1 MNVRIKPYLEM
12 WGNERDWDRV
22 EIVTLA
28 HTQPHH
34 TSPFAKEKFL
44 FLSNKNLRKN
54 LHLLGK
60 LNLTLRRPNFI
71 GAHVPV
77 APDLAKTVKV
87 GSDDSKNLT
96 SVFNGAKNEK
106 FSFRTIYIY

>member
-28 HTQPHH
+28 HTQTHH

-60 LNLTLRRPNFI
+60 FLFFTEFFYL
-71 GAHVPV
+71 
-77 APDLAKTVKV
+77 
-87 GSDDSKNLT
+87 
-96 SVFNGAKNEK
+96 
-106 FSFRTIYIY
+106 

>member
-28 HTQPHH
+28 HTQTHH

-60 LNLTLRRPNFI
+60 LIFHYL
-71 GAHVPV
+71 
-77 APDLAKTVKV
+77 
-87 GSDDSKNLT
+87 SKKWFLI
-96 SVFNGAKNEK
+96 FLMK
-106 FSFRTIYIY
+106 

>member
-1 MNVRIKPYLEM
+1 MFYPEM
-12 WGNERDWDRV
+12 WVHERDWDRV

-44 FLSNKNLRKN
+44 FLGNKNLRKN

-60 LNLTLRRPNFI
+60 LYFELMRRIF
-71 GAHVPV
+71 
-77 APDLAKTVKV
+77 K
-87 GSDDSKNLT
+87 
-96 SVFNGAKNEK
+96 
-106 FSFRTIYIY
+106 

>member
-60 LNLTLRRPNFI
+60 FMLQAQWFGSSFLI
-71 GAHVPV
+71 GQAVQARIRLV
-77 APDLAKTVKV
+77 Q
-87 GSDDSKNLT
+87 
-96 SVFNGAKNEK
+96 
-106 FSFRTIYIY
+106 TIL

>member
-60 LNLTLRRPNFI
+60 
-71 GAHVPV
+71 
-77 APDLAKTVKV
+77 
-87 GSDDSKNLT
+87 
-96 SVFNGAKNEK
+96 
-106 FSFRTIYIY
+106 FSFTVLKNNFLNSQEHFKVIVIYRDDL